1 MILVVLAV
9 VWVVALTP
17 WVLRKL
23 SERQV
28 VTSVSSFNRQL
39 LRLGSHADR
48 PERGSLSVPGAAIG
62 FSAAAQRVHEESHE
76 SASRQDHIES
86 EVYVHPVVVTR
97 RSTALRRRRVVA
109 SLLAAMLFFFL
120 VGLIPGAQVM
130 WDLALVCLAFAAA
143 YVAAL
148 IHFHRIAVERAQKV
162 VALETRRSVATALDR
177 ARLSRGGGH
186 VRPAGR
192 PGGSGWSV
200 TDARGRG
207 LVATGN

>member
-39 LRLGSHADR
+39 LRLGSSSDR
-48 PERGSLSVPGAAIG
+48 PERGSTSVPGAAIG
-62 FSAAAQRVHEESHE
+62 FSAAAQRVHDE
-76 SASRQDHIES
+76 APLAAPAWSRPEPHD
-86 EVYVHPVVVTR
+86 VVVPPVVVTSR
-97 RSTALRRRRVVA
+97 GTAIRRRRVIA
-109 SLLAAMLFFFL
+109 LGLATMLFFFL
-120 VGLIPGAQVM
+120 VGLIPGAGFM
-130 WDLALVCLAFAAA
+130 WDLALVTLAFVAA

-148 IHFHRIAVERAQKV
+148 IHFHRRAVERAQKV

-177 ARLSRGGGH
+177 ARLSRADAGH
-186 VRPAGR
+186 VRTAGHL
-192 PGGSGWSV
+192 GGSGWSV
-200 TDARGRG
+200 TDSRREFAASR
-207 LVATGN
+207 